1 MMLDRVPFGQVRE
14 WIRRHPRTA
23 IFSLAAV
30 PASITLALVT
40 GSHDVLK
47 AIYGLG
53 AYIMLVVAFEE
64 AT

>member
-1 MMLDRVPFGQVRE
+1 MIFAAA
-14 WIRRHPRTA
+14 A
-23 IFSLAAV
+23 I

-40 GSHDVLK
+40 GSHDALK

-64 AT
+64 AS

>member
-1 MMLDRVPFGQVRE
+1 MLDRIPFDQVRS
-14 WIRRHPRTA
+14 WIRRRPRTA
-23 IFSLAAV
+23 IFSLAAI

-53 AYIMLVVAFEE
+53 AYIMLVAAFEE
-64 AT
+64 TS